1 MNISDRAVQV
11 DTVSVFVPR
20 EVRPGLSKREGQVLL
35 AWLRA
40 DSKLDAA
47 TSLYISVGTMN
58 THLTRIRTKYAAVGR
73 PAGTKAALLA
83 RALQDGLTRLD
94 EW

>member
-1 MNISDRAVQV
+1 MNRSDRS
-11 DTVSVFVPR
+11 TRELTIGVPVAG
-20 EVRPGLSKREGQVLL
+20 VRPELSKRERQVLL

-40 DSKLDAA
+40 DSKLEAA
-47 TSLYISVGTMN
+47 NSLYISVGTMN
-58 THLTRIRTKYAAVGR
+58 THLTRIRTKYATVGR

-83 RALQDGLTRLD
+83 RALQDELTFLD